1 MATRRKGQVD
11 RDENHPLPREAG
23 VRKGAL
29 RGSQQANRGNA
40 GSHQGDRDRSGN
52 PAPGHTRGEERD
64 RHNR

>member
-1 MATRRKGQVD
+1 MANRSEADQSRSK
-11 RDENHPLPREAG
+11 LAPREVG

-29 RGSQQANRGNA
+29 RGSQQINRGNA

-52 PAPGHTRGEERD
+52 PTPGHTRGEERD

>member
-1 MATRRKGQVD
+1 MANRSETNDSRGKLV
-11 RDENHPLPREAG
+11 PREAG
-23 VRKGAL
+23 VRKGSL
-29 RGSQQANRGNA
+29 RGSQQINRGNA